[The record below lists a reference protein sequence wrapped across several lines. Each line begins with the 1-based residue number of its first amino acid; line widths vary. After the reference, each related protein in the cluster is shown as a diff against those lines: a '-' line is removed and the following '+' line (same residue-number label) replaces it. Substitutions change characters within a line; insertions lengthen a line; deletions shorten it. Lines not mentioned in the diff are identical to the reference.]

1 MPTMIRRTSITLG
14 IAASVVA
21 TFVYAENLRLR
32 TGQWDFTM
40 TGLDSALGAS
50 AGLPPAARA
59 QLTQPQRYKGC
70 VTSEDLAQLTLGPP
84 DDEDEGCKVTST
96 KVTGQIADITRT
108 CHGDEE
114 RTEKMHVE
122 ALSAES
128 LKATIDMTSARGS
141 AHLTIVG
148 KWIGAT
154 CTDSD

>member
-1 MPTMIRRTSITLG
+1 MPTAIRRTGIILG
-14 IAASVVA
+14 IMAVAVA

-40 TGLDSALGAS
+40 SGLGSALGAAALS
-50 AGLPPAARA
+50 PAARA
-59 QLTQPQRYKGC
+59 QLEQPQRYKSC
-70 VTSEDLAQLTLGPP
+70 ITTEDLAELKLGPP
-84 DDEDEGCKVTST
+84 NDEDDACKVTSS
-96 KVTGQIADITRT
+96 KVTGQAADITRT
-108 CHGDEE
+108 CRGDEE
-114 RTEKMHVE
+114 RTEKMHVD

-128 LKATIDMTSARGS
+128 LKATIDITSARGS

>member
-1 MPTMIRRTSITLG
+1 MPTAIRRTGIALG
-14 IAASVVA
+14 IAAVA
-21 TFVYAENLRLR
+21 VGTFVYAQNLRLR

-40 TGLDSALGAS
+40 TGLGTALGAS
-50 AGLPPAARA
+50 AGLSPEARA
-59 QLTQPQRYKGC
+59 QLAQPLHYKSC
-70 VTSEDLAQLTLGPP
+70 VTSEDLAELKLGPP
-84 DDEDEGCKVTST
+84 DDEDEGCKVTSS
-96 KVTGQIADITRT
+96 KVTGQTADITRT

-114 RTEKMHVE
+114 RTEKLHVD

-128 LKATIDMTSARGS
+128 LKATIDTTSARGS